1 MNERQVSNKAL
12 ELAEAMEIRAS
23 IRRKAT
29 SRKSVQEGAND
40 RLADQLEAAAT
51 MLRSQEKYINQL
63 HKLLNYNGI
72 GAGKDL
78 LTGEV
83 IPFEVNE

>member
-12 ELAEAMEIRAS
+12 ELADTVDHWAYKESAES
-23 IRRKAT
+23 LT
-29 SRKSVQEGAND
+29 
-40 RLADQLEAAAT
+40 EAAA

>member
-12 ELAEAMEIRAS
+12 ELASE
-23 IRRKAT
+23 
-29 SRKSVQEGAND
+29 
-40 RLADQLEAAAT
+40 LEAASSEMEYNHVVSDWELLSNSAA

-78 LTGEV
+78 LTGEI

>member
-12 ELAEAMEIRAS
+12 ELADELETGEFIEFFE
-23 IRRKAT
+23 KHT
-29 SRKSVQEGAND
+29 QYWKKSKIE
-40 RLADQLEAAAT
+40 EAAA

>member
-12 ELAEAMEIRAS
+12 ELANWLVNGEVEEIDL
-23 IRRKAT
+23 
-29 SRKSVQEGAND
+29 QES
-40 RLADQLEAAAT
+40 AA

>member
-12 ELAEAMEIRAS
+12 ELANWLVNGEVEEIDL
-23 IRRKAT
+23 
-29 SRKSVQEGAND
+29 QES
-40 RLADQLEAAAT
+40 AA
-51 MLRSQEKYINQL
+51 MLRSQEAYINKL
-63 HKLLNYNGI
+63 HKLCNLNGL
-72 GAGKDL
+72 GAGIDL

>member
-12 ELAEAMEIRAS
+12 ELADKCGLMIEDYDF
-23 IRRKAT
+23 
-29 SRKSVQEGAND
+29 G
-40 RLADQLEAAAT
+40 LEVRD

-78 LTGEV
+78 LTGEI

>member
-12 ELAEAMEIRAS
+12 ELANWLETGEIEE
-23 IRRKAT
+23 IDL
-29 SRKSVQEGAND
+29 QES
-40 RLADQLEAAAT
+40 AA

-83 IPFEVNE
+83 IPFEVTE